1 MNEQERKPVCCC
13 GRQVCNNN
21 KNYKDD
27 DDDDDDLVSH
37 LQAPNR
43 FEAMLQAQRRAEVQA

>member
-21 KNYKDD
+21 KNYKD

>member
-21 KNYKDD
+21 KNYK
-27 DDDDDDLVSH
+27 DDDDDLVSH